1 VIQLQE
7 TNVIAQFTD
16 WLKQVGKS
24 PSTVSTYQREIQK
37 YQDWL
42 QQYSIY
48 LEDISQKD
56 VQSYVSLLEQQG
68 KSPVTIDKI
77 LGAIRTFAK
86 FLKRPEIIMD
96 LTVAPVE
103 KKEEIEVLTAFECD
117 QLVRE
122 VKRDGHNRNIAI
134 VYLLLHTGIR
144 VSELCSLNKSDI
156 DFERNLLLIKHNST
170 GVERSIPLSDD
181 SRAYLEKHIELNG
194 IEDALFVSKSNE
206 RLTERSVQYMLK
218 KYQVNPHKL
227 RHTFCQRLVDKGVAL
242 EIVSELAGHKDI
254 NVTKRYAKSRMK
266 QLELEKAIQNTFSN
280 DTLG

>member
-1 VIQLQE
+1 MQE
-7 TNVIAQFTD
+7 TNVIAQFTE

-48 LEDISQKD
+48 LEDITQED
-56 VQSYVSLLEQQG
+56 VQSYVSFLEQQG

-77 LGAIRTFAK
+77 LGSIRTFAK
-86 FLKRPEIIMD
+86 FLKRPEIIID
-96 LTVAPVE
+96 ITVVPVE
-103 KKEEIEVLTAFECD
+103 KKEEFEVLTTFETE

-122 VKRDGHNRNIAI
+122 VKKDGHNRNIAI
-134 VYLLLHTGIR
+134 VYMLLHTGIR

-156 DFERNLLLIKHNST
+156 DFERNRVFVRNNST
-170 GVERSIPLSDD
+170 GECRTIPLSGEA
-181 SRAYLEKHIELNG
+181 RAYLEKHIELNR

-206 RLTERSVQYMLK
+206 RLSERSIQYMLK

-227 RHTFCQRLVDKGVAL
+227 RHTFCQRLVDKGIAL

-266 QLELEKAIQNTFSN
+266 QLELEQAIQNTFSK

>member
-1 VIQLQE
+1 MQE
-7 TNVIAQFTD
+7 TNVLAQFTE

-24 PSTVSTYQREIQK
+24 PSTVTTYQREIQK

-48 LEDISQKD
+48 LEDITQKD
-56 VQSYVSLLEQQG
+56 VQLYVSFLEQQG

-77 LGAIRTFAK
+77 LGSIRTFAK
-86 FLKRPEIIMD
+86 FLKKPDIIID
-96 LTVAPVE
+96 ITVVPVE
-103 KKEEIEVLTAFECD
+103 KKDEIEVLTTFECD

-122 VKRDGHNRNIAI
+122 VKKDGHNRNIAI

-156 DFERNLLLIKHNST
+156 DFERNLVLVKHHST
-170 GVERSIPLSDD
+170 GEGRVIPLSDEA
-181 SRAYLEKHIELNG
+181 RAYLENHIELNH

-266 QLELEKAIQNTFSN
+266 QLELEKAIQNTFSK

>member
-1 VIQLQE
+1 MQE
-7 TNVIAQFTD
+7 TNVLAQFTE

-24 PSTVSTYQREIQK
+24 PSTVTTYQREIQK

-48 LEDISQKD
+48 LEDITQKD
-56 VQSYVSLLEQQG
+56 VQSYVSFLEQQG

-77 LGAIRTFAK
+77 LGSIRTFAK
-86 FLKRPEIIMD
+86 FLKKPDIIID
-96 LTVAPVE
+96 ITVVPVE
-103 KKEEIEVLTAFECD
+103 KKDEIEVLTTFECD

-122 VKRDGHNRNIAI
+122 VKKDGHNRNIAI

-156 DFERNLLLIKHNST
+156 DFERNLVLVKHHST
-170 GVERSIPLSDD
+170 GEGRVIPLSDEA
-181 SRAYLEKHIELNG
+181 RAYLENHIELNH

-266 QLELEKAIQNTFSN
+266 QLELEKAIQNTFSK

>member
-1 VIQLQE
+1 LQE
-7 TNVIAQFTD
+7 TNVIAQFTE

-48 LEDISQKD
+48 LEDITQED
-56 VQSYVSLLEQQG
+56 VQSYVSYLEQQG

-77 LGAIRTFAK
+77 LGSIRTFAK
-86 FLKRPEIIMD
+86 FLKRPEIIID
-96 LTVAPVE
+96 ITVVPVE
-103 KKEEIEVLTAFECD
+103 KKEEIEVLTTFESE

-122 VKRDGHNRNIAI
+122 VKKDGHNRNIAI

-156 DFERNLLLIKHNST
+156 DFERNRVFVRNNST
-170 GVERSIPLSDD
+170 GEGRTIPLSGEA
-181 SRAYLEKHIELNG
+181 RAYLEKHIELNR

-206 RLTERSVQYMLK
+206 RLSERSIQYMLK

-266 QLELEKAIQNTFSN
+266 QLELEQAIQNTFSK

>member
-1 VIQLQE
+1 MQE
-7 TNVIAQFTD
+7 TNVIAQFTE

-48 LEDISQKD
+48 LEDITQKD
-56 VQSYVSLLEQQG
+56 VQLYVSFLEEQG

-77 LGAIRTFAK
+77 LGSIRTFAK
-86 FLKRPEIIMD
+86 FLKRPEIIID
-96 LTVAPVE
+96 IAVVPVE
-103 KKEEIEVLTAFECD
+103 KKEEIEVLTTFESE

-122 VKRDGHNRNIAI
+122 VKKDGHNRNIAI

-156 DFERNLLLIKHNST
+156 DFERNRVLVRNNST
-170 GVERSIPLSDD
+170 GEERSIPLSEEA
-181 SRAYLEKHIELNG
+181 RYYLEKHIELNR

-206 RLTERSVQYMLK
+206 RLSERSIQYMLK

-227 RHTFCQRLVDKGVAL
+227 RHTFCQRLVDKGIAL

-266 QLELEKAIQNTFSN
+266 VLELEQAIQNTFSK

>member
-1 VIQLQE
+1 LQE
-7 TNVIAQFTD
+7 TNVLDQFTE

-56 VQSYVSLLEQQG
+56 VQSYVSFLEQQG

-86 FLKRPEIIMD
+86 FLKKPDIIID
-96 LTVAPVE
+96 IAVVPVE
-103 KKEEIEVLTAFECD
+103 KKEEIEVLTPLECE
-117 QLVRE
+117 QLFRE
-122 VKRDGHNRNIAI
+122 VKKDGHNRNIAI

-156 DFERNLLLIKHNST
+156 DFERNLVLVKHNST
-170 GVERSIPLSDD
+170 GEERAIPLSDD
-181 SRAYLEKHIELNG
+181 SRTYLQRHIELNR

-206 RLTERSVQYMLK
+206 RLSERSVQYMLK

-227 RHTFCQRLVDKGVAL
+227 RHTFCQLLVDKGVAL

>member
-1 VIQLQE
+1 MQE
-7 TNVIAQFTD
+7 TNVQDQFTE

-24 PSTVSTYQREIQK
+24 PSTISTYQREIQK

-56 VQSYVSLLEQQG
+56 VQSYVSFLEQQG

-86 FLKRPEIIMD
+86 FLKKPDIIID
-96 LTVAPVE
+96 ISVVPVE
-103 KKEEIEVLTAFECD
+103 KKEEIEVLTPLECE
-117 QLVRE
+117 QLFRE
-122 VKRDGHNRNIAI
+122 VKKDGHNRNIAI

-156 DFERNLLLIKHNST
+156 DFERNLVLVKHNST
-170 GVERSIPLSDD
+170 GEERAIPLSDD
-181 SRAYLEKHIELNG
+181 SRTYLQRHIELNR

-206 RLTERSVQYMLK
+206 RLSERSVQYMLK

-227 RHTFCQRLVDKGVAL
+227 RHTFCQLLVDKGVAL

>member
-1 VIQLQE
+1 MQE
-7 TNVIAQFTD
+7 TNVLDQFTE

-56 VQSYVSLLEQQG
+56 VQSYVSFLEQQG

-86 FLKRPEIIMD
+86 FLKRPDIIID
-96 LTVAPVE
+96 ITVVPVE
-103 KKEEIEVLTAFECD
+103 KKEEIEVLTPLECE

-122 VKRDGHNRNIAI
+122 VKKDGHNRNIAI

-156 DFERNLLLIKHNST
+156 DFERNLVLVKHNST
-170 GVERSIPLSDD
+170 GEERAIPLSDD
-181 SRAYLEKHIELNG
+181 SRAYLERHIELNH
-194 IEDALFVSKSNE
+194 IEDALFVSKSKE
-206 RLTERSVQYMLK
+206 RLSERSVQYMLK
-218 KYQVNPHKL
+218 KYHVNPHKL

>member
-1 VIQLQE
+1 MQE
-7 TNVIAQFTD
+7 TNVQDQFTE

-24 PSTVSTYQREIQK
+24 PSTISTYQREIQK

-56 VQSYVSLLEQQG
+56 VQSYVSFLEQQG

-86 FLKRPEIIMD
+86 FLKKPDIIID
-96 LTVAPVE
+96 ISVVPVE
-103 KKEEIEVLTAFECD
+103 KKEEIEVLTPLECE
-117 QLVRE
+117 QLLRE
-122 VKRDGHNRNIAI
+122 VKKDGHNRNIAI

-156 DFERNLLLIKHNST
+156 DFERNLVLVKHNST
-170 GVERSIPLSDD
+170 GEERAIPLSDD
-181 SRAYLEKHIELNG
+181 SRTYLQRHIELNR

-206 RLTERSVQYMLK
+206 RLSERSVQYMLK

-227 RHTFCQRLVDKGVAL
+227 RHTFCQLLVDKGVAL

>member
-1 VIQLQE
+1 LQE
-7 TNVIAQFTD
+7 TNVIAQFTE

-48 LEDISQKD
+48 LEDITQED
-56 VQSYVSLLEQQG
+56 VQSYVSYLEQQG

-77 LGAIRTFAK
+77 LGSIRTFAK
-86 FLKRPEIIMD
+86 FLKRPEIIID
-96 LTVAPVE
+96 ITVVPVE
-103 KKEEIEVLTAFECD
+103 KKEEIEVLTTFESE

-122 VKRDGHNRNIAI
+122 VKKDGHNRNIAI

-156 DFERNLLLIKHNST
+156 DFERNRVFVRNNST
-170 GVERSIPLSDD
+170 GEGRTIPLSAEARD
-181 SRAYLEKHIELNG
+181 YLEKHIELNR

-206 RLTERSVQYMLK
+206 RLSERSIQYMLK

-266 QLELEKAIQNTFSN
+266 QLELEQAIQNTFSK

>member
-1 VIQLQE
+1 MQE
-7 TNVIAQFTD
+7 TNVLAQFTE

-24 PSTVSTYQREIQK
+24 PSTVTTYQREIQK

-56 VQSYVSLLEQQG
+56 VQSYVSFLEQQG

-86 FLKRPEIIMD
+86 FMKKPDIIID
-96 LTVAPVE
+96 ITVVPVE
-103 KKEEIEVLTAFECD
+103 KKDEIEVLTTFECE
-117 QLVRE
+117 QLVRD
-122 VKRDGHNRNIAI
+122 VKKDGHNRNIAI

-156 DFERNLLLIKHNST
+156 DFEKNLVIVKHNST
-170 GVERSIPLSDD
+170 GEGRVIPLSDEA
-181 SRAYLEKHIELNG
+181 RAYLENHIQLNR

-206 RLTERSVQYMLK
+206 RLSERSVQYMLK